1 MGIFKQCVLGL
12 YLCTYFVT
20 AILPLN
26 VRPRRESIR
35 QQKAFLQPKTCF
47 SYFFWQ
53 VLRSKAELRFGWTPM
68 VEKWLCGNKCLK
80 DPIFGWK
87 VLYLYALQKNF
98 KVAHLHEDL
107 KNTESQNLYLHTKK
121 YQLVSYYLLI
131 WLHTNNNKHKT
142 KLCDTLQQFII
153 FNPWYDVFCLSLFF
167 LFHWRW

>member
-1 MGIFKQCVLGL
+1 MSHYGIFAISALSQALWQFLLLTKKANIPVKNVARFARNFVKENFWDIMGIFKQCVLGL

-47 SYFFWQ
+47 SYFFLQ

-107 KNTESQNLYLHTKK
+107 KKNTESQNLYLHTKN
-121 YQLVSYYLLI
+121 I
-131 WLHTNNNKHKT
+131 N
-142 KLCDTLQQFII
+142 
-153 FNPWYDVFCLSLFF
+153 
-167 LFHWRW
+167 

>member
-107 KNTESQNLYLHTKK
+107 KKNTESQNLYLHTKI
-121 YQLVSYYLLI
+121 STSLL
-131 WLHTNNNKHKT
+131 LLTNMTTPTTTNT
-142 KLCDTLQQFII
+142 KPNSVIHYSSLSFLIHDTMYF
-153 FNPWYDVFCLSLFF
+153 VSLFF